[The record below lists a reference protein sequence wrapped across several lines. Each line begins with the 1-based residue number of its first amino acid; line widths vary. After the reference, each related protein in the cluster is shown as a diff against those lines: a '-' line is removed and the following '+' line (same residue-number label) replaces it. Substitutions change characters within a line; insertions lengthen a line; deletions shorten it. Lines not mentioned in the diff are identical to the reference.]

1 MSESFYDILGVNRGA
16 KQEDIKKAYRGLS
29 LKYHP
34 DRNPSDKDAKTKFQK
49 INEAYET
56 LGDDEKRRQYDAPKN
71 QFADM
76 FSSRG
81 DVEDIFNAFFGVGM
95 QGQNIFQTSTGAGTN
110 PFHFMQNMHKP
121 TPIVKSIS
129 VSIEQVL
136 TGVTMPI
143 DIDRWIIENNNKTF
157 EHETLYIT
165 IPKGIDDGEI
175 IVMREKG
182 NVLTDAI
189 KGDIKIFVKVE
200 NQTEFE
206 RKGLDLIVT
215 KHISLRE
222 ALCGFV
228 FEMKYINGKVY
239 SFNNNSGNIV
249 KPDHKKVIP
258 NMGLTRDTHVG
269 NLIIVFKVDFPDN
282 LTSDQILKINDLLK

>member
-1 MSESFYDILGVNRGA
+1 MSESFYDILGITRGA
-16 KQEDIKKAYRGLS
+16 KQEDIKKAYRSLS

-56 LGDDEKRRQYDAPKN
+56 LSDEVKRRQYDAPKS
-71 QFADM
+71 QFTEM
-76 FSSRG
+76 FSTPG
-81 DVEDIFNAFFGVGM
+81 DVDDIFNMFFGGGM
-95 QGQNIFQTSTGAGTN
+95 PGPNIFHAGAGPNT
-110 PFHFMQNMHKP
+110 FHFMQNMHKP
-121 TPIVKSIS
+121 TPIVKTIT

-143 DIDRWIIENNNKTF
+143 DIERWIIENNKKTF

-182 NVLTDAI
+182 NMLNDAI

-200 NQTEFE
+200 NQTEFT
-206 RKGLDLIVT
+206 RKGLDLIVN
-215 KHISLRE
+215 KHISLKE

-239 SFNNNSGNIV
+239 SFNNTSGNIV
-249 KPDHKKVIP
+249 KPDHKKIIP
-258 NMGLTRDTHVG
+258 NMGLTRDDHVG
-269 NLIIVFKVDFPDN
+269 NLIIVFKLDFPDK
-282 LTSDQILKINDLLK
+282 LTPEQIAKINDLF

>member
-1 MSESFYDILGVNRGA
+1 MSESFYDILGVHKTA
-16 KQEDIKKAYRGLS
+16 KQEDIKKAYRSLS

-34 DRNPSDKDAKTKFQK
+34 DRNPSDKDAKNKFQK

-56 LGDDEKRRQYDAPKN
+56 LSDDVKRRQYDSPN
-71 QFADM
+71 TNM
-76 FSSRG
+76 FSTPG
-81 DVEDIFNAFFGVGM
+81 DVDDIFNMFFGGGM
-95 QGQNIFQTSTGAGTN
+95 PSQNIFQTGAYAGPNT
-110 PFHFMQNMHKP
+110 FHFMQNMHKP
-121 TPIVKSIS
+121 TPIVKTIT

-143 DIDRWIIENNNKTF
+143 DIERWIIENNNKTF

-182 NVLTDAI
+182 NILNDAI

-200 NQTEFE
+200 NQTEFT
-206 RKGLDLIVT
+206 RKGLDLIAT
-215 KHISLRE
+215 KHISLKE

-239 SFNNNSGNIV
+239 SFNNTSGNIV
-249 KPDHKKVIP
+249 KPDHKKIIP
-258 NMGLTRDTHVG
+258 NMGLSRDDHIG
-269 NLIIVFKVDFPDN
+269 NLIIVFKLDFPDK
-282 LTSDQILKINDLLK
+282 LTPEQIAKINDLL